1 METGTRRWSGDASFW
16 NPGALHRY
24 VRATVELTKE
34 DAHAY
39 AVLYTRRSSDL
50 SLAVVRQNA
59 RTGDSTVSAFLTTEP
74 EFQQHALENIVQW
87 LDKNG
92 NESVFVDPGVLRH
105 IPRGQ

>member
-1 METGTRRWSGDASFW
+1 MNDSSFW

-24 VRATVELTKE
+24 VKATVELTRE

-39 AVLYTRRSSDL
+39 AVLYTRRSNDL
-50 SLAVVRQNA
+50 SLAVVRQDA

-87 LDKNG
+87 IDKNG
-92 NESVFVDPGVLRH
+92 NDSVFVDPGILLHRD
-105 IPRGQ
+105 Q